1 MMPMPLLLVCLGGP
15 ADGHHEE
22 TDHAPPTVIVRA
34 AGRYTQI
41 PTDITL
47 SMTVA
52 GQWRTFRS
60 ERVKLYVYAGQS

>member
-1 MMPMPLLLVCLGGP
+1 MPLLLVCLGGP
-15 ADGHHEE
+15 ADGHHEDVDV
-22 TDHAPPTVIVRA
+22 DHAPPAVILRA

-52 GQWRTFRS
+52 GHWRTFRS
-60 ERVKLYVYAGQS
+60 ERVKLYVYAGQL